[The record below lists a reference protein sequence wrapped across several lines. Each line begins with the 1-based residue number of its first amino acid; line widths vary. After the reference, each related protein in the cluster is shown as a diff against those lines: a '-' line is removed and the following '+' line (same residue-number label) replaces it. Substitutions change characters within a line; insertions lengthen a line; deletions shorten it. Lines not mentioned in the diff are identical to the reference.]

1 MAALCLRICNLSLR
15 STQAP
20 LQLLVM
26 YGSSLQLACDYR
38 FKCDLFTLNYME
50 KNIKKFPL
58 ADAASAVERLS
69 GVL

>member
-1 MAALCLRICNLSLR
+1 
-15 STQAP
+15 
-20 LQLLVM
+20 M